1 MQIGVDCD
9 LAVGNRRIFVLDTDE
24 IGRMAVQFM
33 LHDEYETH
41 EIASLQVAIA
51 KAQDW
56 PPDLI
61 ILGEALLG
69 EGKLNV
75 ETVSEQFPKTRLM
88 LVVGE
93 ARSALSQSAI
103 SKGFVLLHKPLR
115 LEDVRAKVA
124 AVLQN

>member
-1 MQIGVDCD
+1 MQIGVDCN

-41 EIASLQVAIA
+41 EIASLQAAVT

-61 ILGEALLG
+61 ILGEALLDKG
-69 EGKLNV
+69 GLTV
-75 ETVSEQFPKTRLM
+75 EMVSEQFPKARLM

-93 ARSALSQSAI
+93 ARSALKPSI
-103 SKGFVLLHKPLR
+103 MSKGTVFLHKPLQ